1 VEITIYS
8 LMTNKSKIDINLEYL
23 LGNISTDPL
32 EATTTSSNRRNAII
46 EKPATPPTVTEAV
59 KFIDKADSSDN
70 EDEATFLE
78 KNKKITIDAKS
89 VESSSSTTTKPSDS
103 TRKNSKTP
111 IASNDDLIIPDYV
124 KIKKDHAEKYFGN
137 KSKAKFYEQ
146 YHTLKKKKEIIS
158 TNVQESI
165 PPSAI
170 SVINTLRA
178 NDAEDSDQEDEIPV
192 DPTLKIDTKII
203 IRTQVLS
210 DMQSFDQMKL
220 IQKPKTVEMSASR
233 KNSQGS
239 EVSKRS
245 EQESQQV
252 VEVDADDEHVD
263 REDRSEAKPSMKFKP
278 LQLTKDLTKPK
289 SNVTKL
295 SPLSDDGLKK
305 RKAASSNNDS
315 SRETNSGRGKKE
327 QKPTVT
333 GNAGKSDVSNY
344 LHEMRASFANLSS
357 ARANVLERINSKKT
371 EKKSDLSFDIVNE
384 QEKTK
389 IEFVCIDHR
398 DAYNKKI
405 QDQLTKRSSLFQYVD
420 SKIMKRD
427 FYDDYSD
434 HHLLEEEIQQ
444 MKAQPIVLNS
454 PIRSPL
460 PPIKKDGK
468 GKSQPITEEKQAPI
482 EFGALSPRSHYID
495 SCIRKR
501 LNPRASLILRKR
513 FTREL
518 NLKHLGMGDKMALLL
533 AEAIVNVPYIHSLN
547 VRDNNLNDEGL
558 SAIVNAIQ
566 NMTELV
572 ELDMSYNVIGSK
584 AANSLAAYLS
594 IESCPLERL
603 VLQKADVDDDECR
616 DFVMSLLTNRKLKEI
631 DLSENLVGSSENLNT
646 VMPDLTTGGEA
657 LAELLQTQD
666 CPLQTLKLGWNLI
679 RLDGAATLCSSLSVN
694 QSLTYL
700 DLSYNSLSNN
710 GGMALG
716 DALQDNKVLKTLH
729 VSNNSLDSIACLTI
743 CAGIFQNEALESVVF
758 DGNPI
763 GEQGAKVLMVS
774 SELDINHYHRRLLY
788 LN

>member
-1 VEITIYS
+1 VRVDQAMAIYH
-8 LMTNKSKIDINLEYL
+8 L

-32 EATTTSSNRRNAII
+32 EATNTSSNRRNAII
-46 EKPATPPTVTEAV
+46 EKPATPPTVTEIV
-59 KFIDKADSSDN
+59 NVIDKADSSDD

-78 KNKKITIDAKS
+78 KNKKVVIDTKDTKN
-89 VESSSSTTTKPSDS
+89 SSSTIAISSDS
-103 TRKNSKTP
+103 TRKNSKTR
-111 IASNDDLIIPDYV
+111 IVSNDDLIIPIDV

-158 TNVQESI
+158 TNVQEAI

-178 NDAEDSDQEDEIPV
+178 NDADDSDQEDEISV
-192 DPTLKIDTKII
+192 DPALKIDTKII

-220 IQKPKTVEMSASR
+220 IQKPKLVEVNASR
-233 KNSQGS
+233 KSSQGS
-239 EVSKRS
+239 EVSQRS
-245 EQESQQV
+245 ELDYQQA
-252 VEVDADDEHVD
+252 VEADAEENCDEQLD
-263 REDRSEAKPSMKFKP
+263 RESRSEAKPSMKFKP
-278 LQLTKDLTKPK
+278 LQLTKDNTKPK
-289 SNVTKL
+289 SNLTKL
-295 SPLSDDGLKK
+295 SPLSDDGLNKK
-305 RKAASSNNDS
+305 KATSSNKNS

-327 QKPTVT
+327 QKPTVP

-371 EKKSDLSFDIVNE
+371 EKKSDLSFDIANE
-384 QEKTK
+384 QDKAK

-405 QDQLTKRSSLFQYVD
+405 QDQLAKRNSLFQYVD

-434 HHLLEEEIQQ
+434 HHLLEEEIQK
-444 MKAQPIVLNS
+444 MKSQPIVLNS

-468 GKSQPITEEKQAPI
+468 GKSQSIAEEKQAPV

-495 SCIRKR
+495 SCIRQR

-631 DLSENLVGSSENLNT
+631 DLSENLVGNSENLNT

-657 LAELLQTQD
+657 LAELLQTPT

-679 RLDGAATLCSSLSVN
+679 RLDGAATLCNSLSVN
-694 QSLTYL
+694 QSLTFL

-774 SELDINHYHRRLLY
+774 SKPL
-788 LN
+788 